1 MTQDLSDDWRPRDFT
16 GEYRPPTGVRGERE
30 PGALRRPLGRNP
42 FHPDDGDLAGAIL
55 ITRDLRSSFA

>member
-16 GEYRPPTGVRGERE
+16 GEYRPPMGVPEER
-30 PGALRRPLGRNP
+30 ALRRPHGRDP